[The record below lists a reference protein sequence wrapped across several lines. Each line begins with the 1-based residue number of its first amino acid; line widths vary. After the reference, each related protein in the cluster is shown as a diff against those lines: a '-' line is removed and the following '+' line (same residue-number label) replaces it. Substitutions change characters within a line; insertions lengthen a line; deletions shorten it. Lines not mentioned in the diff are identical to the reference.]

1 MNPHSP
7 RYWAVIPA
15 AGLGKRL
22 GAGRPKQYL
31 SLAGKPIL
39 AHTIDRLRQHPR
51 LSGVV
56 VVVSADDRFWP
67 TLTLAPAKSRLM
79 VTVGGAERCYS
90 VLNGLLFLQACAHAE
105 DWVLVHDAARPLL
118 RQADVDA
125 LIDQLA
131 SHPVG
136 GLLGIPVS
144 DTIKRAAAEGDLHE
158 TVDRSQLWRAFT
170 PQMFRLGMLTTAL
183 QQSLAAGGLVTDEAQ
198 AMERAGYRPRMV
210 EGHGDNIKITRPEDL
225 ALAEYYL
232 GQQRE
237 NI

>member
-1 MNPHSP
+1 MNPHSS
-7 RYWAVIPA
+7 RYWAVVPA
-15 AGLGKRL
+15 AGIGTRL
-22 GAGRPKQYL
+22 GADRPKQYL
-31 SLAGKPIL
+31 PLGGKPIL

-56 VVVSADDRFWP
+56 VVVSAEDQFWP
-67 TLTLAPAKSRLM
+67 RLSLAPAKSRLM
-79 VTVGGAERCYS
+79 VTLGGAQRCQS
-90 VLNGLLFLQACAHAE
+90 VLNGLLFLQACADAE

-118 RQADVDA
+118 RRGDVDA

-131 SHPVG
+131 SHPSG

-144 DTIKRAAAEGDLHE
+144 DTIKRAAVGSDVQE

-183 QQSLAAGGLVTDEAQ
+183 QRSLAAGEFVTDEAQ
-198 AMERAGYRPRMV
+198 AMERAGHRPKMV

-225 ALAEYYL
+225 ALAAYYL
-232 GQQRE
+232 DQQRE
-237 NI
+237 DT